1 MAPDPLVLG
10 NGWEIA
16 GQVVL
21 LRLHLS
27 FHVSN
32 NIDCM
37 RVIYWIKYISRTK
50 VTSLSGAG
58 VV

>member
-37 RVIYWIKYISRTK
+37 RVIYWD
-50 VTSLSGAG
+50 
-58 VV
+58 